1 MQPLYSWLH
10 VQLKSLAYISLDLG
24 FILSDIIV
32 SQNNKKYFKSLIFP
46 LLKDKKLHLFTFF
59 LTDSKPLSDN

>member
-46 LLKDKKLHLFTFF
+46 LLKDKKLHPFTFL
-59 LTDSKPLSDN
+59 LTDSKPLSD